1 MDKTEQPVGQWY
13 QRTFKERACVG
24 CQQLFTP
31 KVGSQKRCRPEC
43 GLEKACV
50 VCGTMFIPHRHLRA
64 QECHYQVLARTGTR
78 KLNQFGYVL
87 IKIPV
92 SRDGRRWM
100 LEHRHVMEQRLGRPL
115 LKAETVHHKNGNK
128 QDNRDENLELWASH
142 HGKGVRAGDPHCPT
156 CRCFDVSD

>member
-1 MDKTEQPVGQWY
+1 
-13 QRTFKERACVG
+13 
-24 CQQLFTP
+24 
-31 KVGSQKRCRPEC
+31 
-43 GLEKACV
+43 
-50 VCGTMFIPHRHLRA
+50 
-64 QECHYQVLARTGTR
+64 
-78 KLNQFGYVL
+78 
-87 IKIPV
+87 
-92 SRDGRRWM
+92 M